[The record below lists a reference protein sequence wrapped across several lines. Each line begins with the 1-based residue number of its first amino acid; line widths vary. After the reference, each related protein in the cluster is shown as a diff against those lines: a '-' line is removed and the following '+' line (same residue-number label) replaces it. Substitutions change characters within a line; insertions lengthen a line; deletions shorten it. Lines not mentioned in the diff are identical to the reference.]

1 MSRKKHK
8 KQVRSLT
15 RAEKKKIIG
24 KKVAKIFNERVDA
37 EIRNPKPKIDK
48 GFKKFKPRGQGRV
61 KPPTGEK
68 ASDYD

>member
-24 KKVAKIFNERVDA
+24 KKVAKIFNDRVDA
-37 EIRNPKPKIDK
+37 EIRNPKPKIDE
-48 GFKKFKPRGQGRV
+48 GFKKFKPRGPGRL
-61 KPPTGEK
+61 KPPTGQK
-68 ASDYD
+68 TSDFD

>member
-8 KQVRSLT
+8 KQARSLT

-24 KKVAKIFNERVDA
+24 KKVAKIFNDRVDA
-37 EIRNPKPKIDK
+37 EIRNPKTPIDK
-48 GFKKFKPRGQGRV
+48 GFKKFKPRGPGRL

-68 ASDYD
+68 TSDYD

>member
-1 MSRKKHK
+1 MSRKKYK

-37 EIRNPKPKIDK
+37 EIRNPKPEIDE
-48 GFKKFKPRGQGRV
+48 GFKEFEPRRPGWV
-61 KPPTGEK
+61 KPATGEK
-68 ASDYD
+68 TSDYD